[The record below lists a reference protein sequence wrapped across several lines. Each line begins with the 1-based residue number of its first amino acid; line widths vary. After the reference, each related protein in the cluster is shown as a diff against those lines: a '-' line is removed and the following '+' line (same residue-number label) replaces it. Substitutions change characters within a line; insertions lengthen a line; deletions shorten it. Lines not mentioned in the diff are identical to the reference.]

1 MTDEPVE
8 QAAEL
13 LAERAM
19 RHHFGGKK
27 NLRQM
32 ESGTLA
38 RGVRSWRKLYL
49 ARARKDA
56 RALARPG
63 CSASRTT
70 CWRTTT
76 RCRGWWRA
84 A

>member
-27 NLRQM
+27 NLQ
-32 ESGTLA
+32 A
-38 RGVRSWRKLYL
+38 DGVGN
-49 ARARKDA
+49 
-56 RALARPG
+56 PG
-63 CSASRTT
+63 Q
-70 CWRTTT
+70 
-76 RCRGWWRA
+76 G
-84 A
+84 